1 MKEKTFNKVKTVSD
15 VMRKPRYGGL
25 CLTCD
30 HARSCTYPREPDRP
44 VWQCEEFEGNQAPLD
59 TTAVESFLIKERAK
73 ARAVA
78 CNNGDGQLKGL
89 CVNCENRKT
98 CTFPKPEEG
107 VWRCEEY
114 E

>member
-1 MKEKTFNKVKTVSD
+1 MKEQTFNKAGTVSD
-15 VMRKPRYGGL
+15 ILGKPRYGGL

-30 HARSCTYPREPDRP
+30 HARSCIYPRELDRP
-44 VWQCEEFEGNQAPLD
+44 VWHCEEFEANQA
-59 TTAVESFLIKERAK
+59 ERAK
-73 ARAVA
+73 AKAA
-78 CNNGDGQLKGL
+78 AYNNGKGELKGL

>member
-1 MKEKTFNKVKTVSD
+1 MKEQTFNKVGTVSD
-15 VMRKPRYGGL
+15 VLRKPRYGGL

-30 HARSCTYPREPDRP
+30 HARSCTYPRELDRP
-44 VWQCEEFEGNQAPLD
+44 VWHCEEFEANQAPVD
-59 TTAVESFLIKERAK
+59 RATVESFLIEERAK
-73 ARAVA
+73 ARAA
-78 CNNGDGQLKGL
+78 EYSNGKGELKGL